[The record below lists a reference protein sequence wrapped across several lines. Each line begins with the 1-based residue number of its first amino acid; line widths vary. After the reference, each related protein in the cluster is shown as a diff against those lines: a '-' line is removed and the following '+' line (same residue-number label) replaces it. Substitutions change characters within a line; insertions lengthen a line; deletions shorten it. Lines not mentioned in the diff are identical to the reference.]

1 MGRLRRTFSD
11 ERAMVF
17 RLIITEHAANARLTA
32 RTRQQLAASIAR
44 TLILSTPTQL
54 EARTAPRPPQRRVT
68 GRGVSPDRLLG
79 ADECWCGEPAG
90 RDCTYTD
97 MVNELLR
104 SMSWRPVLVRRT
116 RNESSERTLDELRT
130 PRGAKEG

>member
-1 MGRLRRTFSD
+1 MGRLRRTFCD
-11 ERAMVF
+11 QRPMVF

-32 RTRQQLAASIAR
+32 RTRQQLAAAIAR

-54 EARTAPRPPQRRVT
+54 EDRTAPRHLRGRVT

-79 ADECWCGEPAG
+79 GDECWCGEPAG

-97 MVNELLR
+97 MVNELFR
-104 SMSWRPVLVRRT
+104 SM
-116 RNESSERTLDELRT
+116 
-130 PRGAKEG
+130 